1 MLAGDGIQEENTMTT
16 TAAEVVRFWRL
27 AGMRAWFNGGEAFD
41 RQCEALFLAAHLAAA
56 RREHEDWLDSA
67 EGALALLLL
76 LDQIPRNVFRGSG
89 HAFASDGLARE
100 YASRAVDAGF
110 DARIDVPLR
119 LFLYMPFEHSED
131 MADQDR
137 AVALFTAMGDAG
149 YLDYARRHREVIA
162 QFRRFPHRNA
172 ALGRVNTP
180 EERAWLAAGGGF

>member
-89 HAFASDGLARE
+89 HAFASDGLARH
-100 YASRAVDAGF
+100 YAERALATGHDAAF
-110 DARIDVPLR
+110 EPELR
-119 LFLYMPFEHSED
+119 EFFYLPFEHSEEL
-131 MADQDR
+131 ADQQR
-137 AVALFTAMGDAG
+137 SVALFEALGNQT
-149 YLDYARRHREVIA
+149 YTQYAVEHRRVIER
-162 QFRRFPHRNA
+162 FGRFPHRNR
-172 ALGRVNTP
+172 ALGRTSTAD
-180 EERAWLAAGGGF
+180 EQAWLDAGGGF